1 MIDPKRVVKA
11 DFIQFYAIKY
21 TNDNSREPR
30 STESKYVFRLVPRN
44 LLQWNPNFLLVVV
57 CGNATNCGTFQ
68 LVNRIMATSFREM
81 QVEIMTW
88 TESLESRGDWK

>member
-30 STESKYVFRLVPRN
+30 STKSKYVFRLVPRN

-57 CGNATNCGTFQ
+57 WQCNELRNFSIGKPNKGDFILGNAGRDND
-68 LVNRIMATSFREM
+68 L
-81 QVEIMTW
+81 
-88 TESLESRGDWK
+88 D